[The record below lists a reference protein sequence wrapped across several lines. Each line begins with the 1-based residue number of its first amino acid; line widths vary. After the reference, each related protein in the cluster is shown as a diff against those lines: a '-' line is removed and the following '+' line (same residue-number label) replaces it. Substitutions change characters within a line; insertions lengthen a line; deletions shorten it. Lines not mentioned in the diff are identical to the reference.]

1 MTKPHVNNFF
11 TALQHTFQ
19 MTIRHFDTN
28 TLENDLLTVRNNKG
42 FYLKANM
49 QDTVKVS
56 VWKMDPTFVR

>member
-1 MTKPHVNNFF
+1 MTKSHVNNFF
-11 TALQHTFQ
+11 TALQHTLQ
-19 MTIRHFDTN
+19 MTFRHFDTN
-28 TLENDLLTVRNNKG
+28 KLEKDLLTLRNNKR